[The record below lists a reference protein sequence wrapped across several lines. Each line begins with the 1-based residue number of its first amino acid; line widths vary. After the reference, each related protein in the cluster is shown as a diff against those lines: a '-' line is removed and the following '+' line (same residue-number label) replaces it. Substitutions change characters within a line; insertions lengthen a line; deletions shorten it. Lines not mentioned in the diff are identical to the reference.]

1 MCTKDTYLQGMP
13 RRVFS
18 VTKQGKPLVT
28 CGYRLMPANG
38 TNFPIYHLKCIV
50 PKPQGNG
57 TAKEKEAPTSTFN
70 NFILHIK
77 IIVHGSEPMY
87 II

>member
-1 MCTKDTYLQGMP
+1 MP

-18 VTKQGKPLVT
+18 VAKQGIPLVT
-28 CGYRLMPANG
+28 CDYRLMPMNS
-38 TNFPIYHLKCIV
+38 TELPVYHVKRIA
-50 PKPQGNG
+50 PEPQGNG

-70 NFILHIK
+70 NTILHIK
-77 IIVHGSEPMY
+77 MTVSGSEPMY